1 MRNLF
6 RQYTQ
11 SGPHRSFFPGAS
23 TGGRARAILF
33 LLICLLFVASA
44 AGASQIVI
52 RLDNPPPEGTIVV
65 FLYDSPSAFAD
76 FRDPVVERPF
86 RINGG
91 SSFRIENVSPGEY
104 AMILYYDENGNGRLD
119 RNFIGIPTEPVGLA
133 NRYQPKGPP
142 GYDRAS
148 FVVADNEVKEIPVEL
163 WSPLGDWG
171 SVGVGVG
178 VIALSSPY
186 RDYDGSIVQP
196 IPAVTYIGE
205 RFQIF
210 GPYAQVDIA
219 RIGGLHLAATAIL
232 RIGVYAEKD
241 SPFLEGMGDRST
253 TLMGGLALRY
263 NLPLG
268 IDLSAGYQHDVLGR
282 IGGGA
287 ANIKLEETLPLG
299 FLRITPGVGVK
310 WLGKSLSNHDFG
322 VPAGKALEDRP
333 AYRLGETFGIETG
346 LGTFIEISRA
356 WRLILDVG
364 IEFLDG
370 DIKASPIV
378 GEGYVIQ
385 SFTALNYVF

>member
-1 MRNLF
+1 MTNPL
-6 RQYTQ
+6 RQSIRT
-11 SGPHRSFFPGAS
+11 GPAGAFSPGAFY
-23 TGGRARAILF
+23 GGYVRAILF
-33 LLICLLFVASA
+33 LLICLLCTAPV
-44 AGASQIVI
+44 AGASQLLV
-52 RLDNPPPEGTIVV
+52 RLDNPPLEGTVV
-65 FLYDSPSAFAD
+65 ILLYDSPSAFAD
-76 FRDPVVERPF
+76 FRDPVVERQF
-86 RINGG
+86 IINGDDG
-91 SSFRIENVSPGEY
+91 FRVEDVTPGEY
-104 AMILYYDENGNGRLD
+104 AMVLYYDENGNGRLD

-148 FVVADNEVKEIPVEL
+148 FVLADNEVREMPVEL

-186 RDYDGSIVQP
+186 RDYDGAVVQP

-219 RIGGLHLAATAIL
+219 RIGGLHLAATANL

-241 SPFLEGMGDRST
+241 SPVLEGMGDRST

-268 IDLSAGYQHDVLGR
+268 IELSAGYQHDVLGQ

-299 FLRITPGVGVK
+299 FLRITPGVGLK

-322 VPAGKALEDRP
+322 VPVGKARADRP

-346 LGTFIEISRA
+346 LGTFVEISRA
-356 WRLILDVG
+356 WRLILNIG

-370 DIKASPIV
+370 DIEASPIV

-385 SFTALNYVF
+385 GFTALNYVF